1 MDIFFKVLTFIY
13 LSLSILALYVVMTK
27 IKRQNLDIQKM
38 TEEDK

>member
-13 LSLSILALYVVMTK
+13 LLLSILALYVVMTK